1 MTTGQVKVHR
11 EIHFIK
17 DPEEIVEV
25 GKTLLSSEIPGEV
38 LAGLVLM
45 TGLKCENILSN
56 NQIQDQTP
64 FSIKFTEL
72 GTKEDKTR
80 EIPTLTL
87 ADDVRKAIQF
97 VRNTLETNHLDSRGI
112 NASFLPSVIKVCE
125 AKFKTLIPSSSSK
138 ENRYTYIQRSIYGT
152 IATHW
157 YCPPDVSP
165 TDYLAYIYGQEN
177 IFSLK
182 GEVAQEN
189 LAINLHYFDYKI
201 GINRNKIDNR
211 VGVKL
216 TENGVKIIERFKPE
230 GSDESEEN
238 LLLLPI
244 QLPEI
249 DSANLVNLLDSD
261 EINVVFQALMT
272 ATDCSPSQLLCSQI
286 FEMTDKDG
294 ESNLYVRDGK
304 KKRQL
309 LSTIN
314 SDLIITAISK
324 LRKFPSMQ
332 EWLKLSPYEIDANIL
347 AK

>member
-1 MTTGQVKVHR
+1 MTAGQVKVHR

-25 GKTLLSSEIPGEV
+25 GKTLLSSVIPGEV

-45 TGLKCENILSN
+45 TGLKCESLLSN
-56 NQIQDQTP
+56 NQIRYKTP
-64 FSIKFTEL
+64 FSINLTEI
-72 GTKEDKTR
+72 GAKEDKTR

-87 ADDVRKAIQF
+87 ADDVIKAVQF
-97 VRNTLETNHLDSRGI
+97 IRNTLETNHLDSRGI

-125 AKFKTLIPSSSSK
+125 ARFKTLIPSSSRK

-157 YCPPDVSP
+157 YCPPEVSP

-177 IFSLK
+177 IFLGR
-182 GEVAQEN
+182 GEVAQGN

-201 GINRNKIDNR
+201 GINRNNIDNR
-211 VGVKL
+211 LGIKL

-238 LLLLPI
+238 LLLFPI

-249 DSANLVNLLDSD
+249 DPSNLANLLESEELG
-261 EINVVFQALMT
+261 EIIQALMT

-294 ESNLYVRDGK
+294 ESNLYVKEGK
-304 KKRQL
+304 KRKKL
-309 LSTIN
+309 PNNFDGDIILS
-314 SDLIITAISK
+314 AISK
-324 LRKFPSMQ
+324 LRKSPSMQ
-332 EWLKLSPYEIDANIL
+332 EWLKLSPSEIDSQIL